1 MEQQQPVYS
10 RPKMKDFSLFSPP
23 PSCSESVYRESWV
36 YKTQLCCAS
45 NRRGPAIIIIIK
57 SGQFSFVD
65 RGDDVHKKL
74 GPAYYSPF
82 CQDMK
87 GKSFEP
93 PNVKK
98 AGEEASSHFRR
109 RQIQKKK

>member
-1 MEQQQPVYS
+1 VY
-10 RPKMKDFSLFSPP
+10 R
-23 PSCSESVYRESWV
+23 ERERESWV
-36 YKTQLCCAS
+36 YKTQLCAS

-82 CQDMK
+82 PK
-87 GKSFEP
+87 T
-93 PNVKK
+93 
-98 AGEEASSHFRR
+98 
-109 RQIQKKK
+109 